1 MLAIDFLT
9 NPVLIPYLNPFR
21 ALNGRALQLLKPWE
35 AHASVAHID
44 PHVLYAAGIRG
55 VSFDFDQTLAAYG
68 SRAVDASLAPTLT
81 KWAHIFSGNVC
92 VISNAIGSRVS
103 RAGAAL
109 DIPVI
114 QARKRKPSSDGF
126 RVAQR
131 RWNLLP
137 QQCAHV
143 GDRMLTD
150 ILGANAAGWK
160 SIRVRPFEPN
170 SDPWFI
176 RVARAY
182 ERRLL

>member
-1 MLAIDFLT
+1 MLAIDLLT

-21 ALNGRALQLLKPWE
+21 ALNERALRLLRPWE
-35 AHASVAHID
+35 AHASVIDID
-44 PHVLYAAGIRG
+44 PHALYAAGIRG

-68 SRAVDASLAPTLT
+68 ARAVDASVVPLLT

-92 VISNAIGSRVS
+92 MLSNVIGRRVL

-126 RVAQR
+126 RAAQR
-131 RWNLLP
+131 RWNLAP
-137 QQCAHV
+137 QQCVHI
-143 GDRMLTD
+143 GDQVLTD

-160 SIRVRPFEPN
+160 SIRVHPFEPG

-176 RVARAY
+176 RVARVY

>member
-1 MLAIDFLT
+1 MVAIDFLT
-9 NPVLIPYLNPFR
+9 NPVLLPYLNPFR
-21 ALNGRALQLLKPWE
+21 ALNERALQLLRPWE
-35 AHASVAHID
+35 AHASVARID
-44 PHVLYAAGIRG
+44 PHTLYAQGIRG

-68 SRAVDASLAPTLT
+68 SGVVDASLAPILS

-92 VISNAIGSRVS
+92 VLSNAIGSRVS

-114 QARKRKPSSDGF
+114 QARKRKPSVDGF

-131 RWNLLP
+131 RWNLAP
-137 QQCAHV
+137 QQCVHI
-143 GDRMLTD
+143 GDQVLTD
-150 ILGANAAGWK
+150 ILGANTAGWK
-160 SIRVRPFEPN
+160 SIHVRPFEP
-170 SDPWFI
+170 SADPWFI